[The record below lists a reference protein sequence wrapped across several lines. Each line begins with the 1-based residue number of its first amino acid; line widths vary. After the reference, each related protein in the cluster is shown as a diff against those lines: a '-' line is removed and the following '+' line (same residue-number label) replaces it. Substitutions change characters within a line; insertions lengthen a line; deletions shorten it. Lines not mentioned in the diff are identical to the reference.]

1 MEPSGYLSLLSDL
14 EGEFS
19 FFQKN
24 RDRVIKAKER
34 VDLDRGDVL
43 LSSGFAFLL
52 HNLYTGYEAYFLRI
66 SKFFENGLP
75 ADEWHKFL
83 VDRMSW
89 KVEELRPAFLLEE
102 DRIAFHELRAFRHLF
117 RHLYDR
123 DLDPER
129 VFQVFP
135 YAAYTIRVFP
145 ERHAAFCGAI
155 RTMARRSSEVK

>member
-1 MEPSGYLSLLSDL
+1 M
-14 EGEFS
+14 
-19 FFQKN
+19 
-24 RDRVIKAKER
+24 
-34 VDLDRGDVL
+34 
-43 LSSGFAFLL
+43 
-52 HNLYTGYEAYFLRI
+52 
-66 SKFFENGLP
+66 P

-102 DRIAFHELRAFRHLF
+102 DRIAFQELRAFLHLF

-135 YAAYTIRVFP
+135 HAAYAITFFP

-155 RTMARRSSEVK
+155 RTMVRRSSEAK